1 MNLDVKDAIVTRR
14 SYRALVPVD
23 ITDDMVRELAWAAS
37 LAPSCFNKQPWRLV
51 FIRSPEMLE
60 KMHGAL
66 SDGNEWAR
74 DGSMLIIVL
83 SKKELDCIMRDGR
96 KYYQFDT
103 GLGIGQMML
112 MATEMGLVTHAMAG
126 FSPKKTREILGIPED
141 MAVITVIAVGKHSLD
156 RTANM
161 DDEQWETEA
170 DRPLR
175 NEFEEF
181 VHIER
186 YGGKLD
192 A

>member
-1 MNLDVKDAIVTRR
+1 
-14 SYRALVPVD
+14 
-23 ITDDMVRELAWAAS
+23 
-37 LAPSCFNKQPWRLV
+37 
-51 FIRSPEMLE
+51 MLE